1 MAIYFGNLDRE
12 LADRQNVLKEDA
24 ARQYRG
30 SRDMMESFG
39 DLGKT
44 VERGMKDY
52 STAKLES
59 AKLNYNIERNKES
72 DQIRKL
78 SFQQSTQRNK
88 ELSLD
93 SQLKNIER
101 FRVSSVSDHIG
112 KQWYWRDPKSVRA
125 SYDERMK
132 VFTAD
137 DVNIDAA
144 KRMKLY
150 PHLFGKEKL
159 KKLEV
164 YDNLLKLKAN
174 GVDVSDEQLASAKD
188 ALPVSPMNFMDWAK
202 DGELFNENIK
212 GNPGRAAGAMQTL
225 ALQNAGYN
233 IPNVTELNERT
244 QRENGVLQTGITEEK
259 IQSDKTLAEKEK
271 DLMGR
276 NIIHKKKG
284 AKVEAEETNETKNK
298 RNPLLKSGEK
308 PYKIIN
314 GQVWD
319 KTFGQ
324 FRDSI
329 EDVMLA
335 QPYTSEASSKVEL
348 FGDEGRDHPGLSDN
362 RGEPEHT
369 DQDKLFIE
377 NIKGASTNI
386 PDLYGA
392 ATNEANALSQY
403 EGRQRYNQP
412 DEVQVAVENGN
423 PFTAV
428 DKTLRS
434 LGLYGRTDKAA
445 KDMIEE
451 GRIRDPAPELASMGG
466 DLNNFASVL
475 DYKNLPAYK
484 ETNSWVN
491 LSKEEKTDL
500 LQHPAIEVQGA
511 NPEKVFNFEKA
522 REKLEDIDHEI
533 VMLHNPLKKYSPLKD
548 PGSSFS
554 KLAVP
559 VSKYGGKVGV
569 NVELASLVE
578 KYNATMPLLV
588 EERKKLLTNFN
599 KAERSMDTSKT
610 RAGINQSPMYLGEA
624 TTDNQLKFGN
634 AQGYGSASDYGIS
647 PATIRPKVAPIDVG
661 NEMGR
666 PSEYSTDLGYQAA
679 VDANYAEDTQKE
691 IIGGIIEREGWGPA
705 DGGYSYFDGG
715 EPDVRGYYKEGGG
728 ETLTLA
734 GGNNIWGTI
743 NGMPAKERKIEIE
756 KVATNMFGNGGVRRK
771 EFVRFMN
778 MPEKNHK
785 KEYDSIV
792 KRGRLR
798 LTKGQRDYLTDYS
811 YRNHLNRLVKNHP
824 YLSDI
829 AQYPKEM
836 QVFLMDNTFNMGPGW
851 LKKFKKTEVHLQNWV
866 KTRKSSDLEKMK
878 EEYKNSDHYKD
889 TTRAKDLLAM
899 I

>member
-30 SRDMMESFG
+30 SRDMMESFS

-59 AKLNYNIERNKES
+59 AKLKYNTERNKES

-78 SFQQSTQRNK
+78 TFQQNTQRNR
-88 ELSLD
+88 ENTLD
-93 SQLKNIER
+93 SQLKNVER
-101 FRVSSVSDHIG
+101 FRATSVANHIG
-112 KQWYWRDPKSVRA
+112 RQWYWRDPKAVRTA
-125 SYDERMK
+125 YDDRMK
-132 VFTAD
+132 TFTAD
-137 DVNIDAA
+137 QINIDPEQRIKA
-144 KRMKLY
+144 Y
-150 PHLFGKEKL
+150 PHLFGKKG
-159 KKLEV
+159 LEQLT
-164 YDNLLKLKAN
+164 YYEDLLKLKEKDGNSAQIT
-174 GVDVSDEQLASAKD
+174 DEDIKAARNN
-188 ALPVSPMNFMDWAK
+188 LPVAPMGFMAWAK
-202 DGELFNENIK
+202 DGGFYNDKIT
-212 GNPGRAAGAMQTL
+212 GNPGRVAGAMQTTL
-225 ALQNAGYN
+225 LQNAGYD
-233 IPNVTELNERT
+233 IPNVTELNNQNST
-244 QRENGVLQTGITEEK
+244 LQAGITEEK
-259 IQSDKTLAEKEK
+259 IPSKKSLAEKEL

-276 NIIHKKKG
+276 NIIYKKKG
-284 AKVEAEETNETKNK
+284 AKVEVEETNETKNK
-298 RNPLLKSGEK
+298 MNPLLKPGEK

-319 KTFGQ
+319 NTFGL

-362 RGEPEHT
+362 RAEYNAA
-369 DQDKLFIE
+369 DQILSVEADNAVQNVMKVNKE
-377 NIKGASTNI
+377 KTKAANVAS
-386 PDLYGA
+386 
-392 ATNEANALSQY
+392 ALRRY
-403 EGRQRYNQP
+403 DGRQRYNQP

-434 LGLYGRTDKAA
+434 LGLYGKTDQAA
-445 KDMIEE
+445 KDMIQE
-451 GRIRDPAPELASMGG
+451 GRILDPPPELASMGG
-466 DLNNFASVL
+466 DLNNFSSVL

-484 ETNSWVN
+484 ETNSWAN
-491 LSKEEKTDL
+491 LSKEEKTEL
-500 LQHPAIEVQGA
+500 LQHPAIVAQGA

-599 KAERSMDTSKT
+599 KAERSMDASKT
-610 RAGINQSPMYLGEA
+610 QGGINESPMYLGAE
-624 TTDNQLKFGN
+624 TTDNQLRST
-634 AQGYGSASDYGIS
+634 YGSASDYGIS
-647 PATIRPKVAPIDVG
+647 PVTIRPKAEPIDV
-661 NEMGR
+661 
-666 PSEYSTDLGYQAA
+666 STSIDLGYQAA
-679 VDANYAEDTQKE
+679 VDANYAENTQKE
-691 IIGGIIEREGWGPA
+691 IIDSIIEREGRGVR
-705 DGGYSYFDGG
+705 GYGDAYFDGKDPITTG
-715 EPDVRGYYKEGGG
+715 NYAEGRG

-734 GGNNIWGTI
+734 GGNNIYDTI
-743 NGMPAKERKIEIE
+743 NSMPAKERKIEME
-756 KVATNMFGNGGVRRK
+756 EVATAMFGNGGTDRK
-771 EFVRFMN
+771 EFLRFINMN
-778 MPEKNHK
+778 EKDHK
-785 KEYDSIV
+785 KNYKTRKQREA
-792 KRGRLR
+792 LR
-798 LTKGQRDYLTDYS
+798 LSEPQQGYLTNYMMK
-811 YRNHLNRLVKNHP
+811 NHLNRLVKNHP

-851 LKKFKKTEVHLQNWV
+851 LKKFKKTEVHLKNWV

-878 EEYKNSDHYKD
+878 EEYKNSDHYRN
-889 TTRAKDLLAM
+889 TTRAQDLLAM